1 MPEPLAPSVWS
12 EWSVSAV
19 RSALLQHERGIF
31 RLSGMLADHVQ
42 RDDRIFSTL
51 GSRVLGVLGLPFR
64 VEPSDR
70 TSNRRLAKKLA
81 EDVGAWWHEAVPE
94 ATWAEL
100 LRWAHLMGFAI
111 GELRWVDEDGG
122 GVLPSLYIHH
132 PQFVRWNEDAQR
144 YELETR
150 SGVVPITPGDGRW
163 VLFAP
168 HGSTR
173 PHMQSALRALA
184 IPFLI
189 RSFTRRDWARRSEIE
204 GVGVRKAKVPKQ
216 ADPRVVDKFLFEV
229 RALGAETTL
238 RLPEGFDFEIAVADA
253 AASLSFE
260 KLLAHCDTAITLTLL
275 GQNLTTQIEGGSFAA
290 AGVHEAV
297 QLVRIKSDVAM
308 LSTVGRQQVVVP
320 WAELTIP
327 GFRRTMAPWPVF
339 DATPPEELK
348 DYANAL
354 QMLGQAL
361 PVLREA
367 GIDIEPLLQRF
378 ELRMAEVSSGSE
390 PVSPKMLPRPG
401 WESSSP

>member
-1 MPEPLAPSVWS
+1 MPEPLAPTVWS
-12 EWSVSAV
+12 EWSVGAV
-19 RSALLQHERGIF
+19 RAALLQHERGIF
-31 RLSGMLADHVQ
+31 RMSGMLADHVQ

-51 GSRVLGVLGLPFR
+51 ASRVLGVLGLPFR
-64 VEPSDR
+64 VEPSDQI
-70 TSNRRLAKKLA
+70 TNSRLAKRLA
-81 EDVGAWWHEAVPE
+81 TTVEGWWHQQIPE

-111 GELRWVDEDGG
+111 AEIVWALGADGKL
-122 GVLPSLYIHH
+122 LPSLYVHH
-132 PQFVRWNEDAQR
+132 PQFVRWNEDDQV
-144 YELETR
+144 YEVETR
-150 SGVVPITPGDGRW
+150 RGVLRVTPGDGRW

-216 ADPRVVDKFLFEV
+216 ADPRVVDKFLSEV

-260 KLLAHCDTAITLTLL
+260 KLLGHCDTAITLTLL

-290 AGVHEAV
+290 AGVHANV

-308 LSTVGRQQVVVP
+308 LGTTGRQQILLAWLRNNEP
-320 WAELTIP
+320 DAEP
-327 GFRRTMAPWPVF
+327 SAAPWPIF
-339 DATPPEELK
+339 DATPPEDLAK
-348 DYANAL
+348 YATAL
-354 QMLGQAL
+354 QSLGQAL
-361 PVLREA
+361 APLIAA
-367 GIDIEPLLQRF
+367 GIDVEPLLKRF
-378 ELRMAEVSSGSE
+378 ELKRVERPE
-390 PVSPKMLPRPG
+390 PAPAPAPAPPPN
-401 WESSSP
+401 EPTQDQTP

>member
-64 VEPSDR
+64 VEPSDQI
-70 TSNRRLAKKLA
+70 SNRRLAKRLA
-81 EDVGAWWHEAVPE
+81 QSVEGWWHQQIPE

-100 LRWAHLMGFAI
+100 LRWAHLMGFAVAEI
-111 GELRWVDEDGG
+111 MWVLSSDGTLR
-122 GVLPSLYIHH
+122 PTLYVHH

-216 ADPRVVDKFLFEV
+216 ADPRVVDKFLSEV

-290 AGVHEAV
+290 AGVHAAV

-308 LSTVGRQQVVVP
+308 LGTTGRQQILFP
-320 WAELTIP
+320 WVQKNEPDAAEDA
-327 GFRRTMAPWPVF
+327 APWPIL
-339 DATPPEELK
+339 DATPPEDLAK
-348 DYANAL
+348 YAAAL
-354 QMLGQAL
+354 QSLGQAL
-361 PVLREA
+361 PALVA
-367 GIDIEPLLQRF
+367 ADIDVEPLLKRF
-378 ELRMAEVSSGSE
+378 ELKRLDRPE
-390 PVSPKMLPRPG
+390 PSPEPPAPAPAG
-401 WESSSP
+401 TETPP